1 VLVNPRWIDAAPF
14 ARQWV
19 LEVPEDEPWAA
30 STVRVGRTVCVEA
43 GAPRT
48 LELVSRHCPDVEV
61 LDISE
66 FRKAEGSLPC
76 LSILFDDDKSETIP
90 QHQVRQSKEGTE

>member
-1 VLVNPRWIDAAPF
+1 VLLNARWIDATPF
-14 ARQWV
+14 ARYWV
-19 LEVPEDEPWAA
+19 LNVPEDEPWSA
-30 STVRVGRTVCVEA
+30 SVVRVGPTVCVEA

-48 LELVSRHCPDVEV
+48 LELVGKHCPEVEV

-76 LSILFDDDKSETIP
+76 LSILFEDTRAEEHSN
-90 QHQVRQSKEGTE
+90 QNKEVMYA

>member
-1 VLVNPRWIDAAPF
+1 
-14 ARQWV
+14 
-19 LEVPEDEPWAA
+19 
-30 STVRVGRTVCVEA
+30 VGGAVCVEA

-48 LELVSRHCPDVEV
+48 LELVGRHCTDVEV

-76 LSILFDDDKSETIP
+76 LSIIFDDDGGKTIP
-90 QHQVRQSKEGTE
+90 QHQVGQSKGGTE